1 MIRLENIISTKIDDV
16 FHGLIKLNSEDLVG
30 STTLARKTLLSLSQY
45 SVCACDRENEYSI
58 GLNVSQTLFKPCIRL
73 VSSLVLSRDMKSRG
87 ISLREMSF
95 DLSHTPREIYLYRFS

>member
-1 MIRLENIISTKIDDV
+1 MIRLENIISININGV

-30 STTLARKTLLSLSQY
+30 PTTPARKTLLNLSQY
-45 SVCACDRENEYSI
+45 SVCACDRKNEYSI

-87 ISLREMSF
+87 MSLREMSF
-95 DLSHTPREIYLYRFS
+95 DLSHTPKKIYLYRFS